1 MTPKFKPAM
10 NPTVEDEVID
20 DVPANQNS
28 NSNANANDTPVPWSE
43 IFSRHEAVLCSHL
56 EMLSMV
62 KEQIAPKVNGF
73 QTVSSMVNKTVLAMN
88 QLKIARKHMM
98 SSKSHQTPTPE
109 GRKKSTYPTLYQ
121 ATETG
126 IDMTALENA
135 TPSSSNPTQ
144 STDTEANTRKK
155 RRRISR
161 DNDTARPECA
171 DEIRA
176 PKRSRDSSSS
186 QPTPEQDAEFA
197 STLETEDISAE
208 VQRRLK
214 IKEEQRLKKENP
226 KADKRKRDSLV
237 SNEGESPIASKPRK
251 KRLRLGNEY
260 KRHGELMDNDADAPK
275 KKQR

>member
-10 NPTVEDEVID
+10 NPTVEDEVVD
-20 DVPANQNS
+20 DVPANPNS
-28 NSNANANDTPVPWSE
+28 NPNADDTPVPWSE

-62 KEQIAPKVNGF
+62 KEQIASEVNGF

-98 SSKSHQTPTPE
+98 SK
-109 GRKKSTYPTLYQ
+109 
-121 ATETG
+121 
-126 IDMTALENA
+126 NA
-135 TPSSSNPTQ
+135 APNSSSSSNPTQ

-161 DNDTARPECA
+161 DNDTARPEPA

-176 PKRSRDSSSS
+176 LKRYRDSSS
-186 QPTPEQDAEFA
+186 QPTPEQDGELT
-197 STLETEDISAE
+197 STSLGTEDISAE

-251 KRLRLGNEY
+251 KRLRLENEH
-260 KRHGELMDNDADAPK
+260 KRHSELMDNDADAPK
-275 KKQR
+275 KKRRRSP